1 MWQHNGPAAG
11 VLIFWHLS
19 WSALPLFIKV
29 CFVIATVA
37 VGGIIAAIIGITVR
51 RKRMFAAEGKLVKLR
66 SLINAMLLSVAELV
80 PGVNENPLSDR
91 NFDSRPFYR
100 LGLPAKQVRRTIV
113 QEILKFRTYF
123 SGQVAEQV
131 RKLYVGL
138 GLHKNA
144 FRKLKDNNWENK
156 ATALSELF
164 RMDVRVPEP
173 TLLELVKDKNR
184 FTREYA
190 RLSLIKFATGD
201 PLRILHEQNEHI
213 SLWEELEI
221 FLLLQKR
228 TDVTADSVGEL
239 ISLQKDP
246 SLASLALKLAVNFR
260 MFDLS
265 DKIIEL
271 LETPQLK
278 LRLEAVSAIGK
289 LGTVRGE
296 RFLYSIYDEQPH
308 EIRLAIIEALGNID
322 SDDYL
327 PFLEN
332 EFLTSSDFETKKYVS
347 DAIIKLYPLS
357 GDSIKRLMLNSDEL
371 EQVILTHSQDPLINA
386 S

>member
-1 MWQHNGPAAG
+1 MWQHNAPLPG
-11 VLIFWHLS
+11 IFIYWQLS

-29 CFVIATVA
+29 CLIIAIIA
-37 VGGIIAAIIGITVR
+37 VGGIIAAITGITIR
-51 RKRMFAAEGKLVKLR
+51 RKRMFATEGKLVKLR
-66 SLINAMLLSVAELV
+66 ALINAMLLSVAELV
-80 PGVNENPLSDR
+80 PGAVENPLSR
-91 NFDSRPFYR
+91 VNLDSRPFYK
-100 LGLPAKQVRRTIV
+100 LGLPAKEVRQTIV

-123 SGQVAEQV
+123 SGQVSEQV

-144 FRKLKDNNWENK
+144 FRKLKDNSWENK

-164 RMDVRVPEP
+164 RMDVRVPEA

-190 RLSLIKFATGD
+190 RLSLIKFAAGD
-201 PLRILHEQNEHI
+201 PLGILHEQDDHI

-228 TDVTADSVGEL
+228 TDVTADSVGRL
-239 ISLQKDP
+239 ISLEKDP

-265 DKIIEL
+265 DRIIAL

-278 LRLEAVSAIGK
+278 LRLEAVGAIGK

-296 RFLYSIYDEQPH
+296 KYLYSIYDEQPH
-308 EIRLAIIEALGNID
+308 EIRLAIIEALGNIE

-357 GDSIKRLMLNSDEL
+357 GESIKRLMLDGDES

>member
-1 MWQHNGPAAG
+1 MWQHNAPLPG
-11 VLIFWHLS
+11 VLIYWQLS
-19 WSALPLFIKV
+19 WSALPLFIKI
-29 CFVIATVA
+29 CFVIATIA

-66 SLINAMLLSVAELV
+66 SLINAMLLSVSELV
-80 PGVNENPLSDR
+80 PGIGENPLSR
-91 NFDSRPFYR
+91 ANFDSRQFFR
-100 LGLPAKQVRRTIV
+100 LGLPAKKVRQTIV
-113 QEILKFRTYF
+113 QEILNFRTYF
-123 SGQVAEQV
+123 SGQVSEQV

-138 GLHKNA
+138 GLHKIA
-144 FRKLKDNNWENK
+144 FKKLRDNNWENK

-190 RLSLIKFATGD
+190 RLSLMKFATGD

-265 DKIIEL
+265 DKIIAL

-296 RFLYSIYDEQPH
+296 RHLYSIYEEQPH